1 MLRALCGRA
10 QVVDGKRSPGPD
22 CRTFSRLWAVAA
34 LAVQEGDGGWGRPSR
49 GGWRGAPAVSACSP
63 SARTAIGATSTAGRL
78 APRAPAATACAGR
91 GGGIAAAPK
100 VASTIATGSARA
112 ADAGVPRPAWGIT
125 LPRPRSQGSSCR
137 RLATR
142 PGSPPRGLP
151 PTGSRR
157 WRSSM
162 PLVLFPSFHP
172 PAYCGPCAAGSAAVP
187 AAGFAPPPPRI
198 AGADARPQA
207 PEPGVAS

>member
-22 CRTFSRLWAVAA
+22 CRTFSRLWTVAA

-49 GGWRGAPAVSACSP
+49 GGWRGVPAVCACLP
-63 SARTAIGATSTAGRL
+63 SARTAIGATSTAGGC

-91 GGGIAAAPK
+91 GGGIAAVPK
-100 VASTIATGSARA
+100 VASTIATGSASD
-112 ADAGVPRPAWGIT
+112 ADAGVSRPAWGIT
-125 LPRPRSQGSSCR
+125 LPRPRSRRSSCR
-137 RLATR
+137 WLATR
-142 PGSPPRGLP
+142 PGTPPRESP

-172 PAYCGPCAAGSAAVP
+172 PGLCAPGAAGSAAAS
-187 AAGFAPPPPRI
+187 AAGFAPLLPRV
-198 AGADARPQA
+198 AGADTRPQA
-207 PEPGVAS
+207 PEPGATS